1 MNTISQIMEI
11 ERKKLAY
18 QLIENNFTTLEDG
31 YKSIKWYG
39 PCKIDY
45 NSDVDVETQIIKYY
59 KDKVKHS
66 KKVLK
71 VIRECFPKSYCII
84 NQLIARLE
92 YCKTQISN
100 AKKYN

>member
-1 MNTISQIMEI
+1 MNTISQIIEI

-45 NSDVDVETQIIKYY
+45 NSDIDVETQIIKYY
-59 KDKVKHS
+59 QNKVKHS

-71 VIRECFPKSYCII
+71 VIRECFPNNHRII
-84 NQLIARLE
+84 DQLIARLKF
-92 YCKTQISN
+92 CKTQISN
-100 AKKYN
+100 AKKYS

>member
-1 MNTISQIMEI
+1 MNTISQIIEI

-66 KKVLK
+66 KKVLEIVK
-71 VIRECFPKSYCII
+71 KYLPTDYCII
-84 NQLIARLE
+84 NQLIGRLKF
-92 YCKTQISN
+92 CKIQISN
-100 AKKYN
+100 ARKYS